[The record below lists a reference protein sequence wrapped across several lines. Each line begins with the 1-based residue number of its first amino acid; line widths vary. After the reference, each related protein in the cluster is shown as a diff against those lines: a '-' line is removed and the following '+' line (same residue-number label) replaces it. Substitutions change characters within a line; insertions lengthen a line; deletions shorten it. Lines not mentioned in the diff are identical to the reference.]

1 MSKKTGKV
9 GAQAPKV
16 EQKVDN
22 SKVTSEQMENLT
34 GMSPEQMAAHVAGLD
49 PNHRMDLITVMHETL
64 RKDPMAASHTGMPQ
78 ETVNSIRNYIQ
89 EGHTKRETCNR
100 FTIKLDT
107 LNRVMR
113 ENDIKPFHTEKINKS
128 ANQPISEE
136 TVNLVC
142 NLFENTMT
150 SLQDICKEAKI
161 EYWEMQKILKDNF
174 SQYDIDRRK
183 SKMYAKSKMG
193 SNNPMKG
200 KCKENHHNYKA

>member
-1 MSKKTGKV
+1 M
-9 GAQAPKV
+9 
-16 EQKVDN
+16 
-22 SKVTSEQMENLT
+22 
-34 GMSPEQMAAHVAGLD
+34 
-49 PNHRMDLITVMHETL
+49 
-64 RKDPMAASHTGMPQ
+64 RKIQ
-78 ETVNSIRNYIQ
+78 FNEETVNSIRNYIQ

-128 ANQPISEE
+128 ANQPIAEE
-136 TVNLVC
+136 TVSLVC

-183 SKMYAKSKMG
+183 SKI
-193 SNNPMKG
+193 
-200 KCKENHHNYKA
+200 